1 MMYILKKLL
10 KQLSDFTW
18 VGIFITLLLHVAV
31 TYTGLYIFSETDLL
45 ENFLYFYAVTASTV
59 GYGDFSPVTDAGKYL
74 VALWVIPGGI
84 ALFTSI
90 LGKIITSIQIKVR
103 IMKDGMGNF
112 KNMKD
117 HVVVVGY
124 KQGETEQLF
133 RETEQK
139 LGKTEKVVVC
149 TDPVCNHENWVRAE
163 TFTDQKAYERANIT
177 GASRVVIMLP
187 SDGETTNSIM
197 AISSMLSKIKQQ
209 ENTPNVVA
217 YIQDERQAEL
227 IRNNFPFVECVVS
240 NKVSYIARSLA
251 DPGISEVFEA
261 LSSSLNGYTLYSH
274 TVSRQDPCGRNVD
287 DFEKSGCS
295 VIAVKQYGNLIFVNN
310 HSKIV
315 FSAGTTVYYVAKER
329 KNSLMVDT

>member
-1 MMYILKKLL
+1 MYILKKLL

-18 VGIFITLLLHVAV
+18 IGIFITLLFHVTI
-31 TYTGLYIFSETDLL
+31 TYTGLYMLSETDLL

-59 GYGDFSPVTDAGKYL
+59 GYGDFSPVSDGGKYL
-74 VALWVIPGGI
+74 VALWVIPGSI
-84 ALFTSI
+84 ALFTSV
-90 LGKIITSIQIKVR
+90 LGKIITTIQTKVR

-112 KNMKD
+112 KNIKD
-117 HVVVVGY
+117 HVVAVGY

-139 LGKTEKVVVC
+139 LGKTEKVIVC
-149 TDPVCNHENWVRAE
+149 TDPVCSHENWVHAE

-177 GASRVVIMLP
+177 SASRIVIMLP
-187 SDGETTNSIM
+187 SDGETTNAIM
-197 AISSMLSKIKQQ
+197 AIMSIIGKMKATDTL
-209 ENTPNVVA
+209 PNVVA

-261 LSSSLNGYTLYSH
+261 LSSSLNGYTLFSH

-295 VIAVKQYGNLIFVNN
+295 VIAVKQNGNLIFVNN
-310 HSKIV
+310 HSRIV

-329 KNSLMVDT
+329 IH